1 MAKFCKYCGKELV
14 DGKCDCE
21 GFVAANAAASQ
32 PLPAEPAA
40 EAPAEEVSAQIPVV
54 EGQVV
59 DAPKPAVAPQPEAT
73 VQEKAAAAAAGAGAA
88 VAGAAAATGAAV
100 AGAVNAVQAKTGV
113 NFGELFGKMW
123 NLILLGLKKPLSAVK
138 EAEKEENQLTAMI
151 FSGCY
156 LLIIFFT
163 FLIHMPVGK
172 ASKAFG
178 IGGRASFGWW
188 LIVLV
193 AVAVLINS
201 LFTWVF
207 TKKHAADLT
216 FKKAFAGVCMSNVYP
231 CCAFVVAFV
240 LGFFA
245 PGLAE
250 LVLMASL
257 LIWTSI
263 MTINVQRLLQGADDD
278 KRVWTAFV
286 YTLVCGAI
294 VGLVG
299 SMVLGGLVLSFAR
312 NMTSA
317 LNYWF

>member
-21 GFVAANAAASQ
+21 AFVAANAGAAAPQ
-32 PLPAEPAA
+32 AEAVA
-40 EAPAEEVSAQIPVV
+40 EAPAQEVSKEVPVV

-59 DAPKPAVAPQPEAT
+59 EPTPAAAPQPEPT
-73 VQEKAAAAAAGAGAA
+73 MQEKAAAAAAATGAA

-113 NFGELFGKMW
+113 NFGELFGNMW
-123 NLILLGLKKPLSAVK
+123 KLILLGLKKPLSAVK
-138 EAEKEENQLTAMI
+138 EAEKEENHLTAML
-151 FSGCY
+151 FGACY
-156 LLIIFFT
+156 LLLIFFT
-163 FLIHMPVGK
+163 FLIHMPIGK
-172 ASKAFG
+172 ASGSFG
-178 IGGRASFGWW
+178 VGGRAAFGWW

-193 AVAVLINS
+193 AVAVLFNA

-207 TKKHAADLT
+207 TKKQTTDLT

-231 CCAFVVAFV
+231 CWAFVVAFV

-250 LVLMASL
+250 MVLMVSL
-257 LIWTSI
+257 LIWTTI
-263 MTINVQRLLQGADDD
+263 MTINVQRLLQGAEDDR
-278 KRVWTAFV
+278 RVWIAFV

-299 SMVLGGLVLSFAR
+299 SMVLGGLVIGVAR
-312 NMTSA
+312 NSISA